1 MLDLHQCIFDSLFL
15 LWDLD
20 RSFLDSLFLL
30 WDLDRCHFDPL
41 LLLLGGLSPLPVL
54 ICFPIGGTGDGLGD
68 LEKLSSFDKS
78 DKSDD
83 MFLDRSRDLQGP
95 LLLLSDGLSS
105 LHVLFFLE
113 GGREMDFEISRNFPV
128 MMNPVKSLSIN
139 SGTYW
144 VFCCYYW
151 IVYLY
156 FTFYTGDESTVMSLY
171 GSRDFILFLSL
182 FDICGGVGNTRLS
195 KNIAR
200 IYLFLY
206 FFIS

>member
-1 MLDLHQCIFDSLFL
+1 MDLETSRNC
-15 LWDLD
+15 
-20 RSFLDSLFLL
+20 
-30 WDLDRCHFDPL
+30 
-41 LLLLGGLSPLPVL
+41 PVL
-54 ICFPIGGTGDGLGD
+54 INPINPMICFSTDPGIYKVLCCYCR
-68 LEKLSSFDKS
+68 
-78 DKSDD
+78 
-83 MFLDRSRDLQGP
+83 MVY
-95 LLLLSDGLSS
+95 
-105 LHVLFFLE
+105 LHYMYSFFLE

-200 IYLFLY
+200 IYLFFY